1 SQSIVN
7 TFNNYIAAGNDIG
20 KLSKDEIDAVI
31 SGAAALPPIEHP
43 ETDAARMLMLHNKK
57 EHESPTTVQGL
68 AGQAAQSFLGLAVNL
83 GGQTLDAL
91 SHATG
96 HSILDKGFGEWLDY
110 YTKQSTANAMG
121 LRYNLGG
128 DGLMSLINGGVDIWK
143 SIALKNEQNAT
154 VDPDKGAQLDVKQ
167 SEIIRQRLLRE
178 TQAQK
183 NMTDVRDAV
192 AGTYKQIGA
201 DNLAKTAMSV
211 QPDDPLVQTAQ
222 IVTDPST
229 YLMGAG
235 EAVLGKVFGGAVK
248 AGTRLQRFTEAGVR
262 VGEIEDHLATT
273 ALARTNLEAALHGP
287 VPLDAEVKAGLESQV
302 SRIKTVQANLSDTYS
317 AAKAE

>member
-1 SQSIVN
+1 
-7 TFNNYIAAGNDIG
+7 
-20 KLSKDEIDAVI
+20 
-31 SGAAALPPIEHP
+31 
-43 ETDAARMLMLHNKK
+43 
-57 EHESPTTVQGL
+57 
-68 AGQAAQSFLGLAVNL
+68 
-83 GGQTLDAL
+83 
-91 SHATG
+91 
-96 HSILDKGFGEWLDY
+96 
-110 YTKQSTANAMG
+110 
-121 LRYNLGG
+121 
-128 DGLMSLINGGVDIWK
+128 
-143 SIALKNEQNAT
+143 
-154 VDPDKGAQLDVKQ
+154 

-235 EAVLGKVFGGAVK
+235 EALLGKVFGGAVK

-287 VPLDAEVKAGLESQV
+287 VPLNAEVKAGLESQV
-302 SRIKTVQANLSDTYS
+302 ARIKTVQANLSDTYS
-317 AAKAE
+317 AAKAEQQTALAAANDELTKMAAASPVAGSLGKLMQAGGATATKVIDAFSNFPEAMADRFVAGGSEAEKAAFALSVRKAGLGTAAALTGNPVHA